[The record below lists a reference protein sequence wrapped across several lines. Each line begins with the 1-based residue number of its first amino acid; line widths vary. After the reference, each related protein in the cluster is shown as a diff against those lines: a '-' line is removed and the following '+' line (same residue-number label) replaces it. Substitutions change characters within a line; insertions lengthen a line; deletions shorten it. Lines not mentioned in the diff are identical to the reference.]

1 MAAGFKYNIE
11 PEPSIEERYDVSTG
25 VRRRGPYKLDTT
37 NLVVGSFLP
46 SFTPIAADLVKK
58 TAQVAIRVEVY
69 EKFTTGSNTTLKIKK
84 NSLAYKGM
92 HLGNGAHGATIND
105 IDKSDKAFDKLT
117 LAADF
122 GETLEAGTVLYE
134 ATEVSGTTPKV
145 IANSALYE
153 RKQVENG
160 IVLVALLMR
169 AFEIEPTKLAMPFS
183 DIDKANMPHFQFNA
197 QDATQSGQ
205 TASVAKASSSQD
217 GLMSKEDK
225 AKLDGIAAQANKY
238 TLSAATSSA
247 LGGVKQGVKVD
258 DATGQEDAHTKL
270 NALLASLRT
279 AGVIAS
285 K

>member
-1 MAAGFKYNIE
+1 M
-11 PEPSIEERYDVSTG
+11 
-25 VRRRGPYKLDTT
+25 
-37 NLVVGSFLP
+37 
-46 SFTPIAADLVKK
+46 
-58 TAQVAIRVEVY
+58 
-69 EKFTTGSNTTLKIKK
+69 
-84 NSLAYKGM
+84 
-92 HLGNGAHGATIND
+92 
-105 IDKSDKAFDKLT
+105 
-117 LAADF
+117 
-122 GETLEAGTVLYE
+122 LYE
-134 ATEVSGTTPKV
+134 ATAVSGTTPKV

-153 RKQVENG
+153 RVQVEGG

-169 AFEIEPTKLAMPFS
+169 AFEIEPTKLVMPFS

-197 QDATQSGQ
+197 PDATQGGQ
-205 TASVAKASSSQD
+205 TLSVAKASSSQD

-225 AKLDGIAAQANKY
+225 AKLDGIASQANKF

>member
-37 NLVVGSFLP
+37 NLVAGSFLP

-84 NSLAYKGM
+84 NSLAYVGM
-92 HLGNGAHGATIND
+92 HLGNGAHGATINS

-122 GETLEAGTVLYE
+122 GETLEASTVLYE
-134 ATEVSGTTPKV
+134 ATAVSGTTPKV

-153 RKQVENG
+153 RVQVEGG

-169 AFEIEPTKLAMPFS
+169 AFEIEPTKLVMPFS

-197 QDATQSGQ
+197 PDATQGGQ
-205 TASVAKASSSQD
+205 TLSVAKASSSQD

-225 AKLDGIAAQANKY
+225 AKLDGIASQANKF
-238 TLSAATSSA
+238 TLSAATYSA